1 MKKFLFILLCS
12 SSILNA
18 YCYVSTDCE
27 SALMNMG
34 QNLTNKINNS
44 FDKIDK
50 EIDLLKE
57 EYENELKEIDKEL
70 YTARIRLSAEQ
81 SLYLKLVSIENLIK
95 KNVQLNNLNTTID
108 VVVDDIDN
116 NKKDKQ

>member
-18 YCYVSTDCE
+18 YCYVSSDCE
-27 SALMNMG
+27 SALMEME
-34 QNLTNKINNS
+34 QNLTKRINNS
-44 FDKIDK
+44 FDKVDK
-50 EIDLLKE
+50 EIDALTKE
-57 EYENELKEIDKEL
+57 YQNELKEIDKEL

-81 SLYLKLVSIENLIK
+81 NLYLKLVNIENLIK

-108 VVVDDIDN
+108 VVANEIDDK
-116 NKKDKQ
+116 KKDK